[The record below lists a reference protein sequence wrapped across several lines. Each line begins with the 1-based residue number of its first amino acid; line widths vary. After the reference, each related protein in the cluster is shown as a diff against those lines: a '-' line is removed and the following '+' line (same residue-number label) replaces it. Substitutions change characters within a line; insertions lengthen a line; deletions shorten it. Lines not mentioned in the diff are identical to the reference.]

1 MLYFVLVAECPHLIT
16 FWEGDVSL
24 ISLKLLV
31 FKELI
36 YTKQAHLKTFSLF
49 RAYVQCEYML
59 KLSLCDYSFFSF
71 FLGHSSMFGG
81 RARGG
86 LVGCK

>member
-1 MLYFVLVAECPHLIT
+1 MLYFVLVAECPRLIT
-16 FWEGDVSL
+16 FWKEEVSL

-49 RAYVQCEYML
+49 QAYVQCEYML
-59 KLSLCDYSFFSF
+59 KLSLCERKLALLFF
-71 FLGHSSMFGG
+71 HI
-81 RARGG
+81 
-86 LVGCK
+86 

>member
-1 MLYFVLVAECPHLIT
+1 MLYFVLVAECPRLIT
-16 FWEGDVSL
+16 FWKEEVSL

-59 KLSLCDYSFFSF
+59 KLSLCERKLALLFF
-71 FLGHSSMFGG
+71 HI
-81 RARGG
+81 
-86 LVGCK
+86 